1 MRRLAS
7 HRTRPVRR
15 VCAALVLPAAA
26 LAAGGDPS
34 TPVPQSALHACAV
47 IVTDAA
53 RLACYDQLSGRTSG
67 DRSAPGAAAAASA
80 PTASAPAAAT
90 TAAATTAAATTTA
103 AAPAAP
109 AASFGNYAVEHPTPP
124 QATSLQARVVGL
136 GQSPAG
142 RMTVS
147 LQGGAVWELEDSHD
161 PLLAAGDIVNIRRAA
176 LGSFIMDTPAKRTHR
191 VRRLN

>member
-1 MRRLAS
+1 MRRQAS
-7 HRTRPVRR
+7 HRTRPVQQ

-47 IVTDAA
+47 IVADTA

-67 DRSAPGAAAAASA
+67 DRSAPAAAAAASA

-90 TAAATTAAATTTA
+90 TAAATTA